1 MKLPAGSFCFFK
13 ERIFKKNCLYLL
25 SLKMYCARLYIQ
37 NQKEM
42 SMSAALELLNYGKKK
57 VADYAH
63 IKFDDVNK
71 KARIVLNDDF
81 FKLFENDNVEILGI
95 MMNTIFYRYSTQY
108 HDWSV
113 NFDKETHEAY
123 MNALNKNKKVKFEK
137 NKLLMISFFQD
148 GFRTAAIDDMKESVQ
163 LVRDF
168 IEQMEK

>member
-1 MKLPAGSFCFFK
+1 
-13 ERIFKKNCLYLL
+13 
-25 SLKMYCARLYIQ
+25 
-37 NQKEM
+37 
-42 SMSAALELLNYGKKK
+42 MSAALELLNYGKKK

-71 KARIVLNDDF
+71 KAGIVLNDDF

>member
-1 MKLPAGSFCFFK
+1 
-13 ERIFKKNCLYLL
+13 
-25 SLKMYCARLYIQ
+25 
-37 NQKEM
+37 
-42 SMSAALELLNYGKKK
+42 MSAVLELLNYGKKK
-57 VADYAH
+57 VADYTH

-71 KARIVLNDDF
+71 KAGIVLNDDF

-95 MMNTIFYRYSTQY
+95 MMNSIFYRYSTQY

-148 GFRTAAIDDMKESVQ
+148 GFRTAPIDDMKESVQ
-163 LVRDF
+163 LVREF
-168 IEQMEK
+168 IEQLEK

>member
-81 FKLFENDNVEILGI
+81 FKLFENDNVEVLGI
-95 MMNTIFYRYSTQY
+95 LMNTIFYRCSTQY

-113 NFDKETHEAY
+113 NFDKETHESY
-123 MNALNKNKKVKFEK
+123 MKFINKNKKVKFEK
-137 NKLLMISFFQD
+137 NKLLMISYFQD
-148 GFRTAAIDDMKESVQ
+148 GFRTAPIDDMKESVQ

-168 IEQMEK
+168 IEQLEK

>member
-1 MKLPAGSFCFFK
+1 
-13 ERIFKKNCLYLL
+13 
-25 SLKMYCARLYIQ
+25 
-37 NQKEM
+37 
-42 SMSAALELLNYGKKK
+42 MSAALELLNYGKKK

-71 KARIVLNDDF
+71 KAGIVLNDDF
-81 FKLFENDNVEILGI
+81 FKLLENDNSEVLCI

-113 NFDKETHEAY
+113 N
-123 MNALNKNKKVKFEK
+123 FEK

-168 IEQMEK
+168 IEQLEK

>member
-81 FKLFENDNVEILGI
+81 FKLFENDNVEVLGI
-95 MMNTIFYRYSTQY
+95 LMNTIFYRYSTQY

-113 NFDKETHEAY
+113 NFDKETHESY
-123 MNALNKNKKVKFEK
+123 MKFINKNKKVKFEK
-137 NKLLMISFFQD
+137 NKLLMISYFQD
-148 GFRTAAIDDMKESVQ
+148 GFRTVSIDDMKESVQ
-163 LVRDF
+163 LVREF
-168 IEQMEK
+168 IEQLEK